1 VPVPTPDGAT
11 RWRCARCGNLTRFDV
26 VRSVRTRE
34 YVHADLEGESR
45 VEEREVLGE
54 TVERVTCRWCQ
65 GEDTVE
71 LVARPG
77 AAATA
82 DGSGTEVPGSTV
94 RREATSPSEAGGG
107 AERAPAS
114 DPPSTARREATSPSE
129 ARGGV
134 ERKGTP

>member
-1 VPVPTPDGAT
+1 
-11 RWRCARCGNLTRFDV
+11 V

-71 LVARPG
+71 MVARPG
-77 AAATA
+77 A
-82 DGSGTEVPGSTV
+82 
-94 RREATSPSEAGGG
+94 TSPSG
-107 AERAPAS
+107 
-114 DPPSTARREATSPSE
+114 

-134 ERKGTP
+134 ERKGSP